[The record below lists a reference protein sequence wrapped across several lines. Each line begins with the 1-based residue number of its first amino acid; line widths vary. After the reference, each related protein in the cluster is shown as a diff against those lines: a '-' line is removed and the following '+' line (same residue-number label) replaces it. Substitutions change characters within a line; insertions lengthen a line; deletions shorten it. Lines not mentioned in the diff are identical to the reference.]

1 MSGWPARLGAAVT
14 ERWGHDGVVP
24 TSHRDAAPEPG
35 GYGHGVP
42 AVPVIDD
49 ELTRTVSS
57 WRNARQ
63 RIIAVLVAVFVLAP
77 VIAQT
82 YDQGYTGEVVYLL
95 PLTVAFVAVVCRG
108 LFSARLAVPDL
119 PRGLVWFVLI
129 IGLGAA
135 VFAVSGM
142 NELTALA
149 VAAAACGNRL
159 VTFRLAAVGVGVCC
173 ALGLAIGLWQGFGYG
188 AALSAAAVPA
198 LGGLL
203 AYSASRRN
211 ELMARL
217 AETRAE
223 LTRMAVADER
233 LRISRD
239 LHDLLGH
246 SLSLIALK
254 AELANRLIGADT
266 ARAAKEISELET
278 VARRSLTEVRQAVTS
293 YRQPS
298 LAAELGAGR
307 RMLASAGV
315 DCRVDVPQAYSLP
328 SAIDAML
335 AWTVREGVTNIV
347 RHAAARR
354 AEIKV
359 ELTAAHA
366 AAILTDDGA
375 GPAGTPAGH
384 RGPGMGV
391 LRGIVIGSGKPG
403 GRDTGGAGTGAPGSS
418 GNSTSGRAGQL
429 AGEAAPLP
437 GSGLAGLAERAARL
451 GGTLSAGA
459 GPRSGFRL
467 MVTVPLASAS
477 GESEAVPAGKSE
489 PDPAGKSED
498 VPVRNDEAALAV
510 EDTDGP
516 GSAVTWHPAGRPG
529 DTGEVRR

>member
-1 MSGWPARLGAAVT
+1 MSSVPVRLGAAST
-14 ERWGHDGVVP
+14 RRRGHDGGVP

-35 GYGHGVP
+35 GYGHDIP
-42 AVPVIDD
+42 AGPVIDD
-49 ELTRTVSS
+49 ELTRVVSS

-63 RIIAVLVAVFVLAP
+63 RIIALLVAVFVLAP

-82 YDQGYTGEVVYLL
+82 YDQGYTGTVVYLL
-95 PLTVAFVAVVCRG
+95 PLTVAFVAVVCRS
-108 LFSARLAVPDL
+108 LFSARLAVPAL
-119 PRGLVWFVLI
+119 PRGLIWFVLI
-129 IGLGAA
+129 VGLGAA

-149 VAAAACGNRL
+149 VAAAAFGNR
-159 VTFRLAAVGVGVCC
+159 VVNFRLAAVGIGACC
-173 ALGLAIGLWQGFGYG
+173 ALGLAIGLWRGFGYG

-211 ELMARL
+211 QLMARL

-223 LTRMAVADER
+223 LARVAVADER

-246 SLSLIALK
+246 SLSLISLK
-254 AELANRLIGADT
+254 AELAGRLIGTDT
-266 ARAAKEISELET
+266 ARAAKEIAELET

-328 SAIDAML
+328 PAIDALL
-335 AWTVREGVTNIV
+335 AWAVREGVTNVV

-354 AEIKV
+354 AEIKI
-359 ELTAAHA
+359 ELTADRA
-366 AAILTDDGA
+366 AAVLTDDGA
-375 GPAGTPAGH
+375 GPPGTPPGRRLPGMPLLRGTIVAGQAAGA
-384 RGPGMGV
+384 RSARDAGSGAPDSGGTGPG
-391 LRGIVIGSGKPG
+391 P
-403 GRDTGGAGTGAPGSS
+403 
-418 GNSTSGRAGQL
+418 
-429 AGEAAPLP
+429 AGEDGPAL

-459 GPRSGFRL
+459 GPRGGFLL
-467 MVTVPLASAS
+467 MVAVPLTSA
-477 GESEAVPAGKSE
+477 EDPDRQAVPAGE
-489 PDPAGKSED
+489 GGHVPAGESES
-498 VPVRNDEAALAV
+498 V
-510 EDTDGP
+510 
-516 GSAVTWHPAGRPG
+516 PAGEDG
-529 DTGEVRR
+529 VRR